1 MDDDEENFNL
11 MLEQNKRDMID
22 YISNNNFDIIQ
33 LKNNISYKRLTQ
45 IKSLNL
51 I

>member
-22 YISNNNFDIIQ
+22 YISNNNFDII
-33 LKNNISYKRLTQ
+33 
-45 IKSLNL
+45 
-51 I
+51 